1 MTAKARQGFRKE
13 QNEDNEG
20 REQRR
25 AKMQTAYN
33 YGAFG
38 MTLDEVD
45 IFIQRFAEICSSTR
59 LRVGAAP
66 PQSFRTLLAETK
78 ASEQDLMYL
87 ALLLVQNKRVEQDR
101 YWGRRLLDA
110 LSAAGFVE
118 ATIRIVNNA
127 VVQAK
132 TRPGLLRNAAVAVE
146 RGRLQKL
153 VREGTSSRA
162 MVLEG
167 KCAYALGDVDTA
179 LNWWWQAVEGAVE
192 KSKEVAARRAAGKEP
207 RPSDF
212 AEADRSDLSSP
223 WIELIEAHFERS
235 LRGKD
240 EWEKCEKAIQIGVG
254 QDDPQAFY
262 YAATYYKQR
271 YEDGSHMPTSDWLYY
286 MTKAAASGVPKAA
299 YELGVF
305 YAESG
310 WKYIEDEPPEHVKPT
325 PFDRYPGKADSQSP
339 WNLIRQIFWPSQE
352 AKLSEKDGIFHSAA
366 WPGTPVSRFRLAMR
380 WFDVAADY
388 TYAPAF
394 LYMAKLLMQDTLWAG
409 AQAPVEALN
418 LSSKRYLYTSKE
430 DEADAHFTGDVKSYE
445 LPEDAVDPPNPGQN
459 IKLAKSALLQVF
471 IAREYVLTREDE
483 YKSLVKKDPTIES
496 HDDLEKTR
504 HPDMYWLQRWGENE
518 EVFFQWQKESLA
530 MYKEAAAICDEMGW
544 SIYSTN
550 GVLVYKPG
558 VGGLRDV
565 NTK

>member
-1 MTAKARQGFRKE
+1 MTTGERQAFREYEKI
-13 QNEDNEG
+13 DNIDHE
-20 REQRR
+20 RRR
-25 AKMQTAYN
+25 AKMQSAYN

-38 MTLDEVD
+38 MTSDEVEV
-45 IFIQRFAEICSSTR
+45 FMQHFAEICSSTR
-59 LRVGAAP
+59 FRVGAAAP
-66 PQSFRTLLAETK
+66 ESFKKLVADTK
-78 ASEQDLMYL
+78 ASEQDMMYL
-87 ALLLVQNKRVEQDR
+87 ALLLVQNKQVEQDR

-110 LSAAGFVE
+110 LSAAGFME

-132 TRPGLLRNAAVAVE
+132 TRPDLLRNAAVAVE
-146 RGRLQKL
+146 RGRLQKY

-240 EWEKCEKAIQIGVG
+240 EWDKCEKAIQIGIG

-271 YEDGSHMPTSDWLYY
+271 YDDGSHMPTSDWLYY

-339 WNLIRQIFWPSQE
+339 WDLIRRIFWPSQE
-352 AKLSEKDGIFHSAA
+352 AKISEKDSIFHSAA
-366 WPGTPVSRFRLAMR
+366 WPDTPIYRLRLAMR
-380 WFDVAADY
+380 WFDIAAEY
-388 TYAPAF
+388 MYAPAY
-394 LYMAKLLMQDTLWAG
+394 LYLAKLLMQDTLWAG
-409 AQAPVEALN
+409 AQAPPEALS
-418 LSSKRYLYTSKE
+418 LSPKRYLYTSKK

-445 LPEDAVDPPNPGQN
+445 LPEDAVDPPNPAQN
-459 IKLAKSALLQVF
+459 IELAKKGLLHVF
-471 IAREYVLTREDE
+471 VAREYVMRREE
-483 YKSLVKKDPTIES
+483 EFKLFAKKDRSIKSE
-496 HDDLEKTR
+496 DDLQTVHTSEN
-504 HPDMYWLQRWGENE
+504 YWVTRWGENE
-518 EVFFQWQKESLA
+518 EVFLQWQKESLA
-530 MYKEAAAICDEMGW
+530 MYQEAAAICDMMGW

-550 GVLVYKPG
+550 GHLFYKPG
-558 VGGLRDV
+558 VGGLR
-565 NTK
+565 NIHAT